1 MSHPFRKLNFK
12 LVDAGVIVLTFA
24 YLPGVLLTTVW
35 SDEYP
40 ALINPQGLS
49 QDLMEALRP
58 VWSILALG
66 TFTLLSSPHLLWLG
80 RLLGFFGIIVLYL
93 SIVRFA
99 PRITNTK
106 SSKFFISLAL
116 CLPSFQNWA
125 HWANAWPQSWAAAIS
140 LWAFYIFKK
149 HNLFL
154 KIGAVLFLTI
164 AITTYP
170 PSSVFFFGTLTIW
183 VYENGIGNRQFLN
196 ELKNALK
203 LLVSATALAF
213 ILSLFL
219 LEVLGLDKA
228 PRASLLSLGDVGEKI
243 SWVLTRPLVVGLQF
257 YSINSPTI
265 LFALLTS
272 ILVVSVILFALFRQ
286 AYLLREKK
294 LVRILLY
301 ITCLGMTISPLIL
314 TRDNQIEHR
323 YISGYA
329 FAVFCL
335 FCLSLRSLQNKLT
348 KQLSAAIKMPSA
360 RGVFM
365 ALLALAVIINT
376 NWRYYESLYHPYQV
390 KTSFLNSALKNCDSA
405 SLTKGIEIIPPKTE
419 FTTLARLGTYSQSTD
434 LASPWV
440 PVPNILLLF
449 PLSKRNE
456 LKIHY
461 PGNLNLSQNCKI
473 DLEILRKKLM

>member
-360 RGVFM
+360 
-365 ALLALAVIINT
+365 
-376 NWRYYESLYHPYQV
+376 
-390 KTSFLNSALKNCDSA
+390 
-405 SLTKGIEIIPPKTE
+405 
-419 FTTLARLGTYSQSTD
+419 
-434 LASPWV
+434 
-440 PVPNILLLF
+440 
-449 PLSKRNE
+449 
-456 LKIHY
+456 
-461 PGNLNLSQNCKI
+461 
-473 DLEILRKKLM
+473 